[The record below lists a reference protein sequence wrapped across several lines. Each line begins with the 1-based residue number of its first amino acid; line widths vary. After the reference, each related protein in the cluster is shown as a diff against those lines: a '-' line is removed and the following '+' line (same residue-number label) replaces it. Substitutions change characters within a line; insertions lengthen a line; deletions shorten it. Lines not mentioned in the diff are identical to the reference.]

1 MRNASARQPVELLG
15 GLKQPDNVLESLDEA
30 ILRKKS
36 GVPAW
41 NFFDRRIKT
50 HNEAIGLPVGKVL
63 PHPLAHQA
71 MNDRI
76 VSSAL
81 EKQRMI
87 YIHIPFCST
96 ICTFC
101 AFFRQAV
108 GSFDVSHYVDSLISQ
123 INRLGSRHS
132 CPEASI
138 SAVYFG
144 GGTPSLLHQD
154 QIEAILNAVRSNFS
168 LSRDCEI
175 TLESRLNGI
184 TSEYLQGLRRAG
196 VNRISF
202 GVQTLNTE
210 MRRTLGRIA
219 ERNHILSVLHESEHA
234 GFESITV
241 DLIYNLPGQ
250 TAKTWEED
258 LNDLASTPV
267 TGASVYSLIPF
278 KHSVLG
284 KNLAEGK
291 EPPLGGIQNE
301 YEFYSTSDR
310 FFTNLDGW
318 KRFSPVHYGKV
329 GYERN
334 LYNTMRSAPI
344 DILGFGAGGGGRVQG
359 LLYMNP
365 VNVSRFIEDQQ
376 NQGDHHLFAVD
387 MDPLFPEAMNCF
399 SLTDS
404 LSLTDTSIPDFL
416 PSVSKTLSKFQEMGA
431 VRYQDGQYELS
442 GPGFFWGYNISAAI
456 AQAIRQDMNT
466 NSFQEVNYE

>member
-1 MRNASARQPVELLG
+1 MSNASARQPVELLG

-132 CPEASI
+132 CPEENI
-138 SAVYFG
+138 GAVYFG

-329 GYERN
+329 GCE
-334 LYNTMRSAPI
+334 
-344 DILGFGAGGGGRVQG
+344 
-359 LLYMNP
+359 
-365 VNVSRFIEDQQ
+365 
-376 NQGDHHLFAVD
+376 
-387 MDPLFPEAMNCF
+387 
-399 SLTDS
+399 
-404 LSLTDTSIPDFL
+404 TS
-416 PSVSKTLSKFQEMGA
+416 SG
-431 VRYQDGQYELS
+431 S
-442 GPGFFWGYNISAAI
+442 GPAEAAGFRAFSI
-456 AQAIRQDMNT
+456 
-466 NSFQEVNYE
+466 

>member
-1 MRNASARQPVELLG
+1 MSNASARQPVELLG

-132 CPEASI
+132 CPEENI
-138 SAVYFG
+138 GAVYFG

-329 GYERN
+329 GCERN

-365 VNVSRFIEDQQ
+365 VNVSRFVEDQAQ
-376 NQGDHHLFAVD
+376 QGDQHLFAVD
-387 MDPLFPEAMNCF
+387 MDPLYPKAMSCF
-399 SLTDS
+399 ELTDS
-404 LSLTDTSIPDFL
+404 LSMHESAIPDFL
-416 PSVSKTLSKFQEMGA
+416 PSVSTTLSKFQEMDA
-431 VRYQDGQYELS
+431 ARCQDGVWELS
-442 GPGFFWGYNISAAI
+442 EAGCFWGYNVSAAI

-466 NSFQEVNYE
+466 ISSQEVNYE